1 MRLDL
6 QSLKIDVQV
15 PPVAHVGSI
24 SCLYVATH
32 SGIGLA
38 HIPHVYWF
46 DS

>member
-1 MRLDL
+1 MHVDL
-6 QSLKIDVQV
+6 QRLKIDVQV

-24 SCLYVATH
+24 SCLYVATP

-38 HIPHVYWF
+38 HIPHVYWL